1 MTLLI
6 TTDPGPVGYGVSVQG
21 TCDLALAGDEVT
33 ASVID
38 PVSSRI
44 LADGTAI
51 VQFPP
56 VWVVMFGR
64 YAEPYTPPDG
74 CGLALGDTVE
84 VQVSIVRGSTTID
97 TATSPTGWTHDP
109 ISRLF
114 NVAATVDLSALADK
128 LELVRGNVF
137 SG

>member
-6 TTDPGPVGYGVSVQG
+6 ATDPGPIGYGVSVQG

-33 ASVID
+33 AAVFD
-38 PVSSRI
+38 PVTSRI
-44 LADGTAI
+44 MCDGTAI

-56 VWVVMFGR
+56 VWVLTLGK
-64 YAEPYTPPDG
+64 YAEPATPSDQ
-74 CGLALGDTVE
+74 CGLALGDVVH
-84 VQVSIVRGSTTID
+84 VQVSIVRAFATID
-97 TATSPTGWTHDP
+97 TATSSVGWTHDP

-114 NVAATVDLSALADK
+114 NVAATVDLSALAEK
-128 LELVRGNVF
+128 LELVRSNVF